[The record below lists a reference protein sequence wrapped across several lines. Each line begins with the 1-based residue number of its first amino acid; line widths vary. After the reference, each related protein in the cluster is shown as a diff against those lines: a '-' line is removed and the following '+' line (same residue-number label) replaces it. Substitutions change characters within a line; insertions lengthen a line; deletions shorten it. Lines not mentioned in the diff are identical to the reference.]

1 MAEIGDHA
9 LAFFRAF
16 CNKGKMQ
23 KYDYRTISG
32 ILSLRNKYKDN
43 VIDQACCRALYYSS
57 VTYGTVKS
65 ICEKGLIALPVEH
78 NQSFI
83 SNENV
88 NNDLSH
94 YNQLSRL
101 GVIENE

>member
-9 LAFFRAF
+9 LAFFCAF
-16 CNKGKMQ
+16 RNKGKIQ

-32 ILSLRNKYKDN
+32 ILSLRKKYKDN

-65 ICEKGLIALPVEH
+65 ICDKGLIALPIEH

-83 SNENV
+83 SEEKSK
-88 NNDLSH
+88 DLSH
-94 YNQLSRL
+94 YNNLSGL